1 MMVRFN
7 RKHAAA
13 LCALASVGALFAFL
27 LADICGNPK
36 DRPVVPGPA
45 GIARMLSG
53 IRIPFQENAGQF
65 PSDVAFGA
73 RMFAGS
79 VFVTREGGLVYSLY
93 GRSDGTTPGKARVL
107 RETLVGGKTWEIS
120 GEDPSSVRIS
130 RFAGKDP
137 AKWIR
142 GIRAW
147 DTVRLD
153 RVYRGVDV
161 RLKARGGSIEKIFH
175 VRPGADPSAIHL
187 RIDGADRLAVNDRGE
202 LEASVGKETVRF
214 TAPVAWQEDD
224 EGGKTPVA
232 AAYEIAGNEYGF
244 RLAGYDPAKEI
255 VIDPLLAAT
264 YLGGTASSVADGFD
278 DQPYA
283 MDFDSSGNLYVAGAT
298 GSSNFPASPGYDSVF
313 DGTTDAFVVKLSSD
327 LTQVLAATFLG
338 GSSDDIATA
347 VRISGSS
354 VYVAGATNSSDFPAT
369 PDPGTTRGQWD
380 VFVVKLNLSLSSF
393 LSAGTILGGTFIDNE
408 ACLALDGS
416 GNVFVAGRTQSYDFP
431 VTAGAYDNTYS
442 LPEEYPDTSDF
453 FVAKLN
459 GSLSLQAATFLGG
472 VSTNGIDA
480 KETSPAIAVDGSDNV
495 VLAGISEAT
504 DYPTKPDAFS
514 TTGGGAQVV
523 VSKLNN
529 TLTSLLYSTFVG
541 PSALG
546 YRVSLSLAG
555 DNVWIGGYASGSS
568 FPTTSGVHRTAYAS
582 GEGFLSKLDG
592 TLSNLLASTFVGGSG
607 VDIVTGIATATDGS
621 VYATG
626 QTTSSSPDFATTS
639 GAFDNSFNGVLDV
652 FVRRYSG
659 DLTTLRYSTALFQGS
674 TSSTSTPR
682 TLLALDGAGNV
693 YVAGIANYDS
703 IPTTAGAY
711 QELFNGRFTPGLFY
725 DGFIAKFDATLSV
738 DSTAPTVSS
747 ALPSSGA
754 TGVPVDNTVRV
765 TFSERMNT
773 STIDNTTITV
783 AGVTGTVAYDGN
795 RTVTFTPADNLAAG
809 TAYTVT
815 VTTGVQDYWGNAM
828 ASNFTSTFTTVGGS
842 SGSSSGGGG
851 GGCTVTGGRTMSAE
865 EGWPAALVLLL
876 PPALLAA
883 RRLCLRGSG
892 GNR

>member
-27 LADICGNPK
+27 LADVCGNPK
-36 DRPVVPGPA
+36 NRPALPGPA
-45 GIARMLSG
+45 GISRVLSG

-93 GRSDGTTPGKARVL
+93 GRPGGTTPGKARVL
-107 RETLVGGKTWEIS
+107 RETLVGGKAWEIS
-120 GEDPSSVRIS
+120 GEDPSSARIS

-137 AKWIR
+137 AKWVR

-153 RVYRGVDV
+153 QVYRGVDV

-175 VRPGADPSAIHL
+175 VRPGADPSVIHL
-187 RIDGADRLAVNDRGE
+187 RVDGADRLAVNDRGE
-202 LEASVGKETVRF
+202 LEANAGKDTVRF
-214 TAPVAWQEDD
+214 TAPVAWQEDG

-232 AAYEIAGNEYGF
+232 AAYEVAGNEYGF
-244 RLAGYDPAKEI
+244 RLAGYDPDREVI
-255 VIDPLLAAT
+255 IDPLLAAT
-264 YLGGTASSVADGFD
+264 YLGGTVGPVTDGFE

-298 GSSNFPASPGYDSVF
+298 GSSNFPAGAGYDNVF

-338 GSSDDIATA
+338 GGSDDVATA
-347 VRISGSS
+347 VRVSGSS

-393 LSAGTILGGTFIDNE
+393 SAGTILGGTFIDNE

-416 GNVFVAGRTQSYDFP
+416 GNVFVGGRTQSPDFP
-431 VTAGAYDNTYS
+431 VTAGTYDNVVYG
-442 LPEEYPDTSDF
+442 PDIQPDVTDF
-453 FVAKLN
+453 FIAKLD
-459 GSLSLQAATFLGG
+459 GSSPSLSLLAATYLRGLAS
-472 VSTNGIDA
+472 VPN
-480 KETSPAIAVDGSDNV
+480 TSEALPAIAVDGSDNV
-495 VLAGISEAT
+495 VLAGLSEAT
-504 DYPTKPDAFS
+504 DYPTTAGAYN
-514 TTGGGAQVV
+514 TTGGGTQVV

-529 TLTSLLYSTFVG
+529 ALTSLLYSTFVG

-555 DNVWIGGYASGSS
+555 DNVWIGGYASSS
-568 FPTTSGVHRTAYAS
+568 AFPVTGGAHRTTYAS
-582 GEGFLSKLDG
+582 KEGFVAKLNGALS
-592 TLSNLLASTFVGGSG
+592 SLLASTYVGGNG
-607 VDIVTGIATATDGS
+607 DDFVTGIAAATDGS

-626 QTTSSSPDFATTS
+626 QTASSDFAATS

-659 DLTTLRYSTALFQGS
+659 DLASLQYSSFLFLGS
-674 TSSTSTPR
+674 TSTNTPR
-682 TLLALDGAGNV
+682 TFLSLDNNTGNV
-693 YVAGIANYDS
+693 YVAGLTN
-703 IPTTAGAY
+703 
-711 QELFNGRFTPGLFY
+711 
-725 DGFIAKFDATLSV
+725 
-738 DSTAPTVSS
+738 
-747 ALPSSGA
+747 
-754 TGVPVDNTVRV
+754 
-765 TFSERMNT
+765 
-773 STIDNTTITV
+773 
-783 AGVTGTVAYDGN
+783 
-795 RTVTFTPADNLAAG
+795 
-809 TAYTVT
+809 
-815 VTTGVQDYWGNAM
+815 
-828 ASNFTSTFTTVGGS
+828 
-842 SGSSSGGGG
+842 
-851 GGCTVTGGRTMSAE
+851 
-865 EGWPAALVLLL
+865 
-876 PPALLAA
+876 
-883 RRLCLRGSG
+883 
-892 GNR
+892 